1 MNDII
6 LNEIYKSREKMLILS
21 MNEYEEMLNSLFKKL
36 NYLEISKE
44 EKDSLNKII
53 DELKDIKNAIRDEVF
68 PSSLSKMDKKNISEE
83 IESSFENYIPGK
95 KPIAIKIKGK
105 RFSVET
111 WQDLFEVTVDYFAEL
126 DEEKFLD
133 AVGNHP
139 YISSTKNEN
148 SRYIKSVGVYLK
160 VQGLGSLK
168 IKRFLNLLTNK
179 FDLDI
184 ENDIKLIFKL

>member
-6 LNEIYKSREKMLILS
+6 LNEIYKIREEMLILS
-21 MNEYEEMLNSLFKKL
+21 INKYEEKLNSLFKKL

-44 EKDSLNKII
+44 EKDFITRII
-53 DELKDIKNAIRDEVF
+53 DELKDMKNTIDIDIDIDLE
-68 PSSLSKMDKKNISEE
+68 NTSEE
-83 IESSFENYIPGK
+83 IESSFQNYIPGK

-105 RFSVET
+105 RLNVET
-111 WQDLFEVTVDYFAEL
+111 WQDLFEGTVNYFAEL
-126 DEEKFLD
+126 DKEKFLN

-179 FDLDI
+179 FDFDI
-184 ENDIKLIFKL
+184 ESDIKLIFKP